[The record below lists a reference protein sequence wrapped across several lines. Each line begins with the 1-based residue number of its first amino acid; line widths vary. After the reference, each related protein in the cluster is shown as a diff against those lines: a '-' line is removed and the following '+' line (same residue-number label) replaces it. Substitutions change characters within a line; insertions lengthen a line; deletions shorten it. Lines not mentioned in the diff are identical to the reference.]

1 MLSYVD
7 RDLIR
12 SFLLTFI
19 TLLALVQVGYLVSV
33 LLQMSQYLFGG
44 GDSKLGYVLL
54 YYVSSVPRQTTYTI
68 PVATAITVLWVY
80 TMKARQ
86 NEVLAFLSGGVS
98 PLRLAA
104 PMIVLGAI
112 FSVSTFLI
120 IELVANAAD
129 RYAEKL
135 ERVNIQGR
143 DEESL
148 TRESNA
154 FQKGRENRF
163 YNIRRFNPVTET
175 MILPLIIDTGND
187 WTRPDWKLEAK
198 TGQRVAVEGGG
209 RPEWVFHD
217 VIFRRWNDNGDLIE
231 YREHEVLR
239 ESEMDV
245 PLEEELTPYLRQRFR
260 PAQMGFFELRD
271 WIGLFKEQN
280 KDYTRLQTF
289 LYFNFAIPLGTL
301 VLTLLMCGH
310 ILRPTSTGVIVGF
323 GGGLI
328 FIAIYYVLL
337 MTCRQ
342 LAMNGAVHP
351 ALAAFAPNFIFLLVG
366 GYLIHSTRRA

>member
-1 MLSYVD
+1 MLAYLD
-7 RDLIR
+7 RDLVR
-12 SFLLTFI
+12 SFMMTFVA
-19 TLLALVQVGYLVSV
+19 LLALVQVGYLVSV
-33 LLQMSQYLFGG
+33 LLQMSPYLFGG
-44 GDSKLGYVLL
+44 EDSKLGYVLL
-54 YYVSSVPRQTTYTI
+54 YYISSVPRQTSYTI

-86 NEVLAFLSGGVS
+86 NEVLAFLAGGVS

-104 PMIVLGAI
+104 PMITVGLV
-112 FSVSTFLI
+112 FSLATFLI
-120 IELVANAAD
+120 IETMANAGD

-154 FQKGRENRF
+154 FQKGQENRF

-175 MILPLIIDTGND
+175 MVLPIIIDTGDD
-187 WTRPDWKLEAK
+187 WTSPDWKLEAK
-198 TGQRVAVEGGG
+198 TGQRVAPEGGG
-209 RPEWVFHD
+209 RPEWVFQD
-217 VIFRRWNDNGDLIE
+217 VIFRRWNEAGDLVE

-260 PAQMGFFELRD
+260 PAQMGTLELHE
-271 WIGLFKEQN
+271 WIGLFKDQR
-280 KDYTRLQTF
+280 KDYTELQTYF
-289 LYFNFAIPLGTL
+289 YFNFAVPLGSL
-301 VLTLLMCGH
+301 ILTILMCGH

-328 FIAIYYVLL
+328 LIALYYVVLVA
-337 MTCRQ
+337 CRQ
-342 LAMNGAVHP
+342 VAMSGALHP
-351 ALAAFAPNFIFLLVG
+351 AIGAFTPNVIFLVLG
-366 GYLIHSTRRA
+366 GYLIARTRRA